1 MSKKKVWMVTGC
13 SKGLGMALVQEL
25 LAQGYPV
32 AGTSRSKESLEKV
45 FGAES
50 DTFLPLTM
58 NVKDEADVKRAVGCV
73 VKKFGRVDV
82 VVNNAGFT
90 HLATVEEMS
99 DADAREEF
107 DINVFGTLNV
117 IRSVLPVMRGQN
129 SGHIFN
135 VSSLGA
141 YNVGPLSGIYCST
154 KHAVKAISET
164 LAQEV
169 KAFGIHVTDVK
180 PGFMRTE
187 FFGSS
192 YKTTAPEGS
201 PYKHLYDENM
211 VFYMGQNGNQAGDP
225 RKAAQLY
232 IEVAEMAEPYESL
245 PMGTDC
251 CDGIREICANTVK
264 LMDEMRSTAERTNF

>member
-90 HLATVEEMS
+90 HLATVE
-99 DADAREEF
+99 
-107 DINVFGTLNV
+107 
-117 IRSVLPVMRGQN
+117 
-129 SGHIFN
+129 
-135 VSSLGA
+135 
-141 YNVGPLSGIYCST
+141 
-154 KHAVKAISET
+154 
-164 LAQEV
+164 
-169 KAFGIHVTDVK
+169 
-180 PGFMRTE
+180 
-187 FFGSS
+187 
-192 YKTTAPEGS
+192 
-201 PYKHLYDENM
+201 
-211 VFYMGQNGNQAGDP
+211 
-225 RKAAQLY
+225 
-232 IEVAEMAEPYESL
+232 
-245 PMGTDC
+245 
-251 CDGIREICANTVK
+251 
-264 LMDEMRSTAERTNF
+264 